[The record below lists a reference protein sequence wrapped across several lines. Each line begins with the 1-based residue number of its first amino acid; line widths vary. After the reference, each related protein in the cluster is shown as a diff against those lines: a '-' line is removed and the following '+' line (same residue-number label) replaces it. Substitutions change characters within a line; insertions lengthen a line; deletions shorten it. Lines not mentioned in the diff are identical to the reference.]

1 MARSTQEE
9 SGQRGRQREGFNSP
23 SWPAKCILFISD
35 CIWLLGQ
42 SVSEEIPLGHFLLF
56 EDTPVQS
63 VASLT
68 QRIFRNPWVNIAY
81 SRLVYLLAALPTLS
95 LPAEA
100 KSAQDFL
107 SCCSRQTQI
116 SSSSS

>member
-9 SGQRGRQREGFNSP
+9 SGQRGGYWAGLSSP

-35 CIWLLGQ
+35 CIWLLSQ
-42 SVSEEIPLGHFLLF
+42 SVSEEIPFGHFLLF

-63 VASLT
+63 GSLI
-68 QRIFRNPWVNIAY
+68 QWIFRKPWVNIAY
-81 SRLVYLLAALPTLS
+81 FRLVCFLAAFPTLG

-100 KSAQDFL
+100 KSTQDFL

-116 SSSSS
+116 PSSSS